1 MPLEQYNNRQKMG
14 SEYSG
19 VERTTATIQP
29 MPPQALDNGDK
40 LRLGYLTGVEDDT
53 ESLEDRRQMV
63 GLRPATG
70 RRPLWLSATGQKS
83 QAEIEL
89 PDYYYDDDEDVDL

>member
-1 MPLEQYNNRQKMG
+1 MPLEQYNNRQKTG

-19 VERTTATIQP
+19 VERTTASIQP
-29 MPPQALDNGDK
+29 MPGEALTNGEK

-53 ESLEDRRQMV
+53 ESLEDRRQAV

-70 RRPLWLSATGQKS
+70 KRPLWLSATGQRS
-83 QAEIEL
+83 EAEIRL
-89 PDYYYDDDEDVDL
+89 PDHYNDDEEVVL